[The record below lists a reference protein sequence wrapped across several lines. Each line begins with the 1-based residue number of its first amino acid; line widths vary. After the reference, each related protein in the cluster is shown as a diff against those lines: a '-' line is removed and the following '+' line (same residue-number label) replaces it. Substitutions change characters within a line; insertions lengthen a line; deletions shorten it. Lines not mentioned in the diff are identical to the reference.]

1 MGDWV
6 KGREDTENLLP
17 CTPSMTQDHQPLVGN
32 ERGVRTDGGTVSWD
46 EATDVVVVG
55 FGAGGGSAAIEARS
69 RGADVIVADRFQGG
83 GATKLSAGVYYAG
96 GGTRLQRAAGYEDTP
111 EDMFAYLKLEARD
124 VISDAALRSF
134 CERSVDNFEWLSA
147 MGVPFPPSGEA
158 LKTSYPPDDCTLYFS
173 GNEIAAP
180 YCKLARPVP
189 RGHRPLGKGL
199 TGHLIFGGLHR
210 TAMKHRAQIKRSTR
224 AERLVVDDAGRVIG
238 VVLVELSRRAQAAHH
253 AAMMA
258 VTYGGTFSAGATEV
272 LREAMLSI
280 ERRATRRRFVRAKG
294 GVVLSAGGFVFNPE
308 LMRQWA
314 PNYADSSMR
323 LGTAG
328 DDGEGIHIGRG
339 AGGAVDHLGR
349 CCAWRFIN
357 PPSAWTRGIL
367 VGPDGTRI
375 CNEELYG
382 STLGEHLAERF
393 GGKGLLLID
402 KDTMDLA
409 RRQLREETMGGFQLV
424 FGALNNYVNYE
435 RADTLEELARKCE
448 LPLETLRATV
458 ARYNAG
464 VDSGDDE
471 MQKHTLAKLERAP
484 FFAINCD
491 LATIK
496 FPTPCITL
504 GGLVVDGVTQRVVR
518 EGGGVIEGL
527 YAAGRNAVGV
537 SSYSYVSGLSI
548 ADGIFSGRN
557 AGAHAADRA
566 IARDRSTHTSI
577 TA

>member
-1 MGDWV
+1 MH
-6 KGREDTENLLP
+6 
-17 CTPSMTQDHQPLVGN
+17 QDHEPLVASGN
-32 ERGVRTDGGTVSWD
+32 RVAWD
-46 EATDVVVVG
+46 ETTDVVVVG

-69 RGADVIVADRFQGG
+69 NGADVIVADRFEGG
-83 GATKLSAGVYYAG
+83 GATQMSAGVVYFG
-96 GGTRLQRAAGYEDTP
+96 GGTRLQKAAGYEDTP

-124 VISDAALRSF
+124 VISDAALRAF
-134 CERSVDNFEWLSA
+134 CERSAATFEWLSA

-173 GNEIAAP
+173 GNEIVAP
-180 YCKLARPVP
+180 YSKHARPVP
-189 RGHRPLGKGL
+189 RGHRALGKGL
-199 TGHLIFGGLHR
+199 TGHLIFDGLRR
-210 TAMKHRAQIKRSTR
+210 TAIRHRAEIRTSTR
-224 AERLVVDDAGRVIG
+224 AERLIVGEDGNVLG
-238 VVLVELSRRAQAAHH
+238 VVLVELSARARAALR
-253 AAMMA
+253 AVERS
-258 VTYGGTFSAGATEV
+258 VTYGGSFSAGATEA
-272 LREAMLSI
+272 LRRAMIAI
-280 ERRATRRRFVRAKG
+280 EKRATRRRYVRARG
-294 GVVLSAGGFVFNPE
+294 GVVLSAGGFVYNPE
-308 LMRQWA
+308 LMRRWA
-314 PNYADSSMR
+314 PNYAASSMR

-328 DDGEGIHIGRG
+328 DDGEGIRIGMA
-339 AGGAVDHLGR
+339 AGGATDHLGR

-402 KDTMDLA
+402 ADTMELA
-409 RRQLREETMGGFQLV
+409 RKQLREETMGGFQLV

-435 RADTLEELARKCE
+435 RADSLEELARKCA
-448 LPLETLRATV
+448 LPSDTLAATV

-464 VDSGDDE
+464 VETGEDE
-471 MQKHTLAKLERAP
+471 MQKSNLAKLARPP
-484 FFAINCD
+484 FFAIDCD
-491 LATIK
+491 IATIK

-537 SSYSYVSGLSI
+537 SSYSYVSGLSV

-557 AGAHAADRA
+557 AGAHASRRA
-566 IARDRSTHTSI
+566 IARDAGASTHA